1 MIERLN
7 QITLN
12 DFIELSC
19 GNYACLLSGRGSVS
33 ESMLKEMASKLIIEY
48 RSIVNPSGMQ
58 AMIMDKE
65 DMVKERAKLLSLRI
79 CQTLVSLGFYDD
91 VRQVLGQLNVDIR
104 DMSDE
109 QVISKLDHL
118 LHSAIF
124 EQKRNEERRSEEH
137 KGSKATPEQI
147 RSSFD
152 AEIAFLMT
160 FFKMSIDSRVI
171 NAAVY
176 ANIVHQADVE
186 ISIRKR
192 STHRCSEEG
201 KFMLTVIRRILSYT
215 KPCRKELLGMLL
227 FALIGTGLSLFVPIL
242 IGKAVDCVVAVHE
255 VDFPQLWKIIIV
267 LALTIAVSALFQ
279 WLMSL
284 CTNRLAAHTIRD
296 LRCDL
301 FSHLQHV
308 PLRYID
314 GQARGDLIGRAV
326 SDMEIISDGF
336 LQAFTQFVTGI
347 FTILGTLIFMLT
359 INVRITVLVVILTP
373 ISLLVAAKIT
383 QMSRSSYLKSSDAR
397 GALGGLVEEMIG
409 SQKVVKAFTY
419 EKRAEER
426 FDVYNTELQQT
437 GAKAT
442 FFGSITNPVTRFVN
456 ALIYA
461 AVGVCGALAA
471 TGNVPLIGVIT
482 VGQLASFLTYA
493 NQYTKPFNEI
503 SGVVAELQ
511 NAVAS
516 AKRVFAVIDE
526 PAESDD
532 SHLPELQ
539 NCNGTM
545 QLSHVKFS
553 YVPDRPLITDF
564 NLDVHCGQRIAI
576 VGPTGCGKTTLINLL
591 LRFYDV
597 DGGEISVAGQNIA
610 GVTRDSLR
618 ACYGM
623 VLQETWLFTGS
634 IAENIAYSRP
644 DATREEI
651 VAAAKAAYAD
661 GFIRRLPKGYD
672 TVLTEDGSGLSQ
684 GQKQLLC
691 IARIM
696 LTDPPFLILDE
707 ATSSI
712 DLRTEQRIQKAFE
725 KLMAGKTS
733 FIIAHRL
740 STIKSADWIL
750 VMNQGNVLEQGTH
763 DSLMAQK
770 GFYANLYQ
778 SQFADSETT
787 E

>member
-1 MIERLN
+1 M
-7 QITLN
+7 
-12 DFIELSC
+12 LS
-19 GNYACLLSGRGSVS
+19 
-33 ESMLKEMASKLIIEY
+33 
-48 RSIVNPSGMQ
+48 
-58 AMIMDKE
+58 
-65 DMVKERAKLLSLRI
+65 
-79 CQTLVSLGFYDD
+79 
-91 VRQVLGQLNVDIR
+91 
-104 DMSDE
+104 
-109 QVISKLDHL
+109 VI
-118 LHSAIF
+118 
-124 EQKRNEERRSEEH
+124 Q
-137 KGSKATPEQI
+137 
-147 RSSFD
+147 
-152 AEIAFLMT
+152 
-160 FFKMSIDSRVI
+160 
-171 NAAVY
+171 
-176 ANIVHQADVE
+176 
-186 ISIRKR
+186 
-192 STHRCSEEG
+192 
-201 KFMLTVIRRILSYT
+201 RILSYT
-215 KPCRKELLGMLL
+215 KPCRKELVGMLL

-242 IGKAVDCVVAVHE
+242 IGEAVDCVVDIHQ
-255 VDFPQLWKIIIV
+255 VDFPALWKIVIV
-267 LALTIAVSALFQ
+267 LILTIAVSALFQ

-284 CTNRLAAHTIRD
+284 CTNRLAANTIRD

-301 FSHLQHV
+301 FSHLQRV

-314 GQARGDLIGRAV
+314 SQARGDLIGRAV

-336 LQAFTQFVTGI
+336 LQAFTQFVTGV

-359 INVRITVLVVILTP
+359 INVRITILVVILTP
-373 ISLLVAAKIT
+373 VSLLVAAKIT
-383 QMSRSSYLKSSDAR
+383 QMSRSSYLKSSEAR
-397 GALGGLVEEMIG
+397 GALGGLTEEMIG

-426 FDVYNTELQQT
+426 FDKCNLELQHT
-437 GAKAT
+437 GMKAT
-442 FFGSITNPVTRFVN
+442 FLGSITNPSTRFVN
-456 ALIYA
+456 SLIYA

-526 PAESDD
+526 PAESNDRN
-532 SHLPELQ
+532 LPELKD
-539 NCNGTM
+539 CDGSM
-545 QLSHVKFS
+545 KLSHVKFS
-553 YVPDRPLITDF
+553 YLPERPLITDF
-564 NLDVHCGQRIAI
+564 NLEVHKGQRIAI

-597 DGGEISVAGQNIA
+597 DDGAISIAGQNISE
-610 GVTRDSLR
+610 VTRDSLR
-618 ACYGM
+618 ACFGM
-623 VLQETWLFTGS
+623 VLQETWLFTGT

-644 DATREEI
+644 DATRAEI
-651 VAAAKAAYAD
+651 EAAAKAAYAD
-661 GFIRRLPKGYD
+661 GFIRRLPNGYD
-672 TVLTEDGSGLSQ
+672 TILTEDGGGLSQ

-740 STIKSADWIL
+740 STIKRADWIL

-763 DSLMAQK
+763 ETLMAQD
-770 GFYANLYQ
+770 GFYAKLYQ
-778 SQFADSETT
+778 SQFAQ
-787 E
+787 

>member
-1 MIERLN
+1 
-7 QITLN
+7 
-12 DFIELSC
+12 
-19 GNYACLLSGRGSVS
+19 
-33 ESMLKEMASKLIIEY
+33 
-48 RSIVNPSGMQ
+48 
-58 AMIMDKE
+58 
-65 DMVKERAKLLSLRI
+65 
-79 CQTLVSLGFYDD
+79 
-91 VRQVLGQLNVDIR
+91 
-104 DMSDE
+104 
-109 QVISKLDHL
+109 
-118 LHSAIF
+118 
-124 EQKRNEERRSEEH
+124 
-137 KGSKATPEQI
+137 
-147 RSSFD
+147 
-152 AEIAFLMT
+152 
-160 FFKMSIDSRVI
+160 
-171 NAAVY
+171 
-176 ANIVHQADVE
+176 
-186 ISIRKR
+186 
-192 STHRCSEEG
+192 
-201 KFMLTVIRRILSYT
+201 MLTVIRRILSYT

-359 INVRITVLVVILTP
+359 INVRITILVVILTP

-503 SGVVAELQ
+503 SGVVA
-511 NAVAS
+511 
-516 AKRVFAVIDE
+516 
-526 PAESDD
+526 
-532 SHLPELQ
+532 ELQ

>member
-1 MIERLN
+1 MAMDNAKMNKAGTMRKVLSYMKRYIPLLVISLALSVVTVALTLYFPILTGRAIDLIVGKEKVDFTAMTAILTRAAIIVVIAAAAQWLTNICNNRMTYNIVRDIRHDAFLNIEKMP
-7 QITLN
+7 
-12 DFIELSC
+12 LSYIDSHSH
-19 GNYACLLSGRGSVS
+19 G
-33 ESMLKEMASKLIIEY
+33 
-48 RSIVNPSGMQ
+48 
-58 AMIMDKE
+58 
-65 DMVKERAKLLSLRI
+65 DMVSRI
-79 CQTLVSLGFYDD
+79 
-91 VRQVLGQLNVDIR
+91 I
-104 DMSDE
+104 
-109 QVISKLDHL
+109 
-118 LHSAIF
+118 
-124 EQKRNEERRSEEH
+124 
-137 KGSKATPEQI
+137 
-147 RSSFD
+147 
-152 AEIAFLMT
+152 
-160 FFKMSIDSRVI
+160 
-171 NAAVY
+171 
-176 ANIVHQADVE
+176 ADVD
-186 ISIRKR
+186 
-192 STHRCSEEG
+192 TFSEG
-201 KFMLTVIRRILSYT
+201 
-215 KPCRKELLGMLL
+215 LLMGFTQL
-227 FALIGTGLSLFVPIL
+227 FTGI
-242 IGKAVDCVVAVHE
+242 A
-255 VDFPQLWKIIIV
+255 
-267 LALTIAVSALFQ
+267 TIA
-279 WLMSL
+279 
-284 CTNRLAAHTIRD
+284 
-296 LRCDL
+296 
-301 FSHLQHV
+301 
-308 PLRYID
+308 
-314 GQARGDLIGRAV
+314 
-326 SDMEIISDGF
+326 
-336 LQAFTQFVTGI
+336 
-347 FTILGTLIFMLT
+347 GTLIFMLT
-359 INVRITVLVVILTP
+359 IDVKISCIVVLITPL
-373 ISLLVAAKIT
+373 SLFVASFIT
-383 QMSRSSYLKSSDAR
+383 KKTYSMFQLQTRTR
-397 GALGGLVEEMIG
+397 GEQTSLIDEIVGNE
-409 SQKVVKAFTY
+409 KVVQAFNH
-419 EKRAEER
+419 EDEALEQ
-426 FDVYNTELQQT
+426 FDEINDRLQ
-437 GAKAT
+437 KCSLRAT
-442 FFGSITNPVTRFVN
+442 FFSSLTNPSTRFVN
-456 ALIYA
+456 SLVYAGVGIFGAMSAL
-461 AVGVCGALAA
+461 
-471 TGNVPLIGVIT
+471 TGGIT
-482 VGQLASFLTYA
+482 VGQLSCFLSYA

-564 NLDVHCGQRIAI
+564 NLDVQCGQRIAI

-763 DSLMAQK
+763 NSLMKQK

-778 SQFADSETT
+778 SQFADSEATGNT
-787 E
+787 V

>member
-1 MIERLN
+1 
-7 QITLN
+7 
-12 DFIELSC
+12 
-19 GNYACLLSGRGSVS
+19 
-33 ESMLKEMASKLIIEY
+33 
-48 RSIVNPSGMQ
+48 
-58 AMIMDKE
+58 
-65 DMVKERAKLLSLRI
+65 
-79 CQTLVSLGFYDD
+79 
-91 VRQVLGQLNVDIR
+91 
-104 DMSDE
+104 
-109 QVISKLDHL
+109 
-118 LHSAIF
+118 
-124 EQKRNEERRSEEH
+124 
-137 KGSKATPEQI
+137 
-147 RSSFD
+147 
-152 AEIAFLMT
+152 
-160 FFKMSIDSRVI
+160 
-171 NAAVY
+171 
-176 ANIVHQADVE
+176 
-186 ISIRKR
+186 
-192 STHRCSEEG
+192 
-201 KFMLTVIRRILSYT
+201 MLTVIRRILSYT
-215 KPCRKELLGMLL
+215 RPCRKELLGMLL

-359 INVRITVLVVILTP
+359 INVRITILVVILTP

-511 NAVAS
+511 N
-516 AKRVFAVIDE
+516 
-526 PAESDD
+526 
-532 SHLPELQ
+532 
-539 NCNGTM
+539 CNGTM

-623 VLQETWLFTGS
+623 GLQETWLFTGS

>member
-1 MIERLN
+1 
-7 QITLN
+7 
-12 DFIELSC
+12 
-19 GNYACLLSGRGSVS
+19 
-33 ESMLKEMASKLIIEY
+33 
-48 RSIVNPSGMQ
+48 
-58 AMIMDKE
+58 
-65 DMVKERAKLLSLRI
+65 
-79 CQTLVSLGFYDD
+79 
-91 VRQVLGQLNVDIR
+91 
-104 DMSDE
+104 
-109 QVISKLDHL
+109 
-118 LHSAIF
+118 
-124 EQKRNEERRSEEH
+124 
-137 KGSKATPEQI
+137 
-147 RSSFD
+147 
-152 AEIAFLMT
+152 
-160 FFKMSIDSRVI
+160 
-171 NAAVY
+171 
-176 ANIVHQADVE
+176 
-186 ISIRKR
+186 
-192 STHRCSEEG
+192 
-201 KFMLTVIRRILSYT
+201 MLTVIRRILSYT

-314 GQARGDLIGRAV
+314 GQARRGSDRQSPFRIWRSFLTV
-326 SDMEIISDGF
+326 SYRRSPSLSLVF
-336 LQAFTQFVTGI
+336 

-359 INVRITVLVVILTP
+359 INVRITILVVILTP

-471 TGNVPLIGVIT
+471 TGQGAADRCDHRWVSW
-482 VGQLASFLTYA
+482 QASSPMQPVHQA
-493 NQYTKPFNEI
+493 FNEI
-503 SGVVAELQ
+503 SGRGGQQLQ

-661 GFIRRLPKGYD
+661 GFIRRLP
-672 TVLTEDGSGLSQ
+672 Q
-684 GQKQLLC
+684 G
-691 IARIM
+691 I
-696 LTDPPFLILDE
+696 
-707 ATSSI
+707 
-712 DLRTEQRIQKAFE
+712 
-725 KLMAGKTS
+725 
-733 FIIAHRL
+733 
-740 STIKSADWIL
+740 
-750 VMNQGNVLEQGTH
+750 
-763 DSLMAQK
+763 
-770 GFYANLYQ
+770 
-778 SQFADSETT
+778 
-787 E
+787 

>member
-1 MIERLN
+1 MP
-7 QITLN
+7 QGTA
-12 DFIELSC
+12 
-19 GNYACLLSGRGSVS
+19 GNA
-33 ESMLKEMASKLIIEY
+33 
-48 RSIVNPSGMQ
+48 
-58 AMIMDKE
+58 
-65 DMVKERAKLLSLRI
+65 
-79 CQTLVSLGFYDD
+79 
-91 VRQVLGQLNVDIR
+91 
-104 DMSDE
+104 
-109 QVISKLDHL
+109 
-118 LHSAIF
+118 
-124 EQKRNEERRSEEH
+124 
-137 KGSKATPEQI
+137 
-147 RSSFD
+147 
-152 AEIAFLMT
+152 
-160 FFKMSIDSRVI
+160 
-171 NAAVY
+171 
-176 ANIVHQADVE
+176 
-186 ISIRKR
+186 
-192 STHRCSEEG
+192 
-201 KFMLTVIRRILSYT
+201 
-215 KPCRKELLGMLL
+215 
-227 FALIGTGLSLFVPIL
+227 
-242 IGKAVDCVVAVHE
+242 AVHE
-255 VDFPQLWKIIIV
+255 VDCPQLWKIIIV

-359 INVRITVLVVILTP
+359 INVRITILVVILTP

-610 GVTRDSLR
+610 SVTRDSLR

-763 DSLMAQK
+763 NSRMAQK

>member
-1 MIERLN
+1 
-7 QITLN
+7 
-12 DFIELSC
+12 
-19 GNYACLLSGRGSVS
+19 
-33 ESMLKEMASKLIIEY
+33 
-48 RSIVNPSGMQ
+48 
-58 AMIMDKE
+58 
-65 DMVKERAKLLSLRI
+65 
-79 CQTLVSLGFYDD
+79 
-91 VRQVLGQLNVDIR
+91 
-104 DMSDE
+104 
-109 QVISKLDHL
+109 
-118 LHSAIF
+118 
-124 EQKRNEERRSEEH
+124 
-137 KGSKATPEQI
+137 
-147 RSSFD
+147 
-152 AEIAFLMT
+152 
-160 FFKMSIDSRVI
+160 
-171 NAAVY
+171 
-176 ANIVHQADVE
+176 
-186 ISIRKR
+186 
-192 STHRCSEEG
+192 
-201 KFMLTVIRRILSYT
+201 MLTVIRRILSYT
-215 KPCRKELLGMLL
+215 RPCRKELLGMLL

-301 FSHLQHV
+301 FSHLQRV

-359 INVRITVLVVILTP
+359 INVRITILVVILTP

-511 NAVAS
+511 N
-516 AKRVFAVIDE
+516 
-526 PAESDD
+526 
-532 SHLPELQ
+532 
-539 NCNGTM
+539 CNGTM

-623 VLQETWLFTGS
+623 VLQETWLFTGTV
-634 IAENIAYSRP
+634 AENIAYSRP

-763 DSLMAQK
+763 DSLMEQK

-778 SQFADSETT
+778 SQFADSEATGNT
-787 E
+787 V